1 MQNPTDVVV
10 ASFSEIASSHSSAK
24 HPRATL
30 ALVHATREIRPIV
43 PGSYESRYA
52 CGEVISL
59 MLSGRDGDSE
69 VFCDECAKKEGLEW

>member
-1 MQNPTDVVV
+1 MQNRTDVVA
-10 ASFSEIASSHSSAK
+10 ASFSEIALSHSSAK

-30 ALVHATREIRPIV
+30 ALVHVTGEIRPIV

-59 MLSGRDGDSE
+59 TISSRDGDAE
-69 VFCDECAKKEGLEW
+69 VFCDECARREGLEW

>member
-1 MQNPTDVVV
+1 MQNPTDVVA
-10 ASFSEIASSHSSAK
+10 ASFFEIAISHSSAK

-30 ALVHATREIRPIV
+30 ALVHATGEIRPIV

-59 MLSGRDGDSE
+59 TISRESDAE
-69 VFCDECAKKEGLEW
+69 VFCDECAKKEGLKW